1 MTDFRA
7 DLHCHSNC
15 SDGSDDPLTLLELAK
30 QTGLSGLSITDHD
43 TIHAYT
49 PELYAKA
56 KELDIELL
64 IGTEI
69 STEFEGLT
77 VHILAYGFDETLGEF
92 LDEALKKRQER
103 NRVILLKL
111 KKKGI
116 IIEES
121 ELRLHGPDQ
130 IIGRPH
136 IAAVLLQRGIVS
148 SIQEAFERYL
158 KDTAPCYSIG
168 GKFTPREAIGAIKQA
183 KGKAVLAHPHFIK
196 KGRFLRELLSHSF
209 NGIECHYGRL
219 HREQE
224 KPWIKIAKEK
234 GWIATGG
241 SDYHGK
247 LKPYIQLGCS
257 WVDEETFRKLTES
270 REETAKLCD

>member
-7 DLHCHSNC
+7 DLHCHTNC
-15 SDGSDDPLTLLELAK
+15 SDGSDDPFTLLDIAK
-30 QTGLSGLSITDHD
+30 EAGLSGLSITDHD

-56 KELDIELL
+56 KELGIELL

-77 VHILAYGFDETLGEF
+77 VHILAYGFNETLQDF
-92 LDEALKKRQER
+92 LDEAVQKRQER
-103 NRVILLKL
+103 NRQILLKL

-116 IIEES
+116 IIDEE
-121 ELRLHGPDQ
+121 ELRRHGPDQ

-136 IAAVLLQRGIVS
+136 IATVLLERGVVS

-158 KDTAPCYSIG
+158 KDTATCYAIG
-168 GKFTPREAIGAIKQA
+168 GKFTPLDAIRAIQRA
-183 KGKAVLAHPHFIK
+183 KGKAVIAHPHVLK
-196 KGRFLRELLSHSF
+196 KGRFLRELLSHPF
-209 NGIECHYGRL
+209 DGIECHYGRL

-234 GWIATGG
+234 GWIETGG

-247 LKPYIQLGCS
+247 LRPYIQLGCS
-257 WVDEETFRKLTES
+257 WVGEETFRKLLDNS
-270 REETAKLCD
+270 ILPPR